1 MTLVEVL
8 EDIGIPYVYGRYK
21 ERQKPPYIN
30 YLGAGQNVMPADDTF
45 IWTKNNYMVEY
56 YFTKKD
62 ETKETA
68 IEQALLSGGFR
79 YSKSEDTYIESEDLF
94 VIYYEVD

>member
-1 MTLVEVL
+1 
-8 EDIGIPYVYGRYK
+8 
-21 ERQKPPYIN
+21 
-30 YLGAGQNVMPADDTF
+30 
-45 IWTKNNYMVEY
+45 MVEY

>member
-1 MTLVEVL
+1 MSL
-8 EDIGIPYVYGRYK
+8 ETALSGIGVPLAYGRFK
-21 ERQKPPYIN
+21 SEQKPPFMIW
-30 YLGAGQNVMPADDTF
+30 LGAGQDVMPADDTF
-45 IWTKNNYMVEY
+45 IWDKNNYRLEY

-94 VIYYEVD
+94 VIYYEVN